1 MVQRY
6 ARAACNECHL
16 RLPKP
21 HLHSVTKKE
30 QTGSTGWGFSL
41 GASVYEKKKTRADHR
56 DIILQ
61 EKDIVLKHDGTAQN
75 VLLLN
80 ILGKLPAAGLS
91 QENKLNKKF

>member
-30 QTGSTGWGFSL
+30 QTGSTGWGFSV
-41 GASVYEKKKTRADHR
+41 GASVYGKKKKQEQITE
-56 DIILQ
+56 ILF
-61 EKDIVLKHDGTAQN
+61 
-75 VLLLN
+75 
-80 ILGKLPAAGLS
+80 S
-91 QENKLNKKF
+91 KKKI